1 MRSSD
6 SKALCDFHLF
16 ARGSIFGRDKT
27 RSDRNKNLEQRN
39 SLAKSRSSLTALA
52 LLWLVGNALRMPL
65 LAVPP
70 VIPVLRSEFHLS
82 GTEIGILTG
91 LPIILFA
98 AAALVGSWLVA
109 LLGVTRAVIAG
120 LALTAVGGGLRAL
133 APDVISL
140 LGATAVMGA
149 GIAVTQPAL
158 AALVGRWLP
167 DRIVLGTGI
176 YTNGLIVGEILP
188 VALFPL
194 LFPLLGDSWRGTF
207 VFWTV
212 PIVVIALLILMLAPP
227 EQAAVAG
234 AQRRWWPNWP
244 AREVL
249 RLGSVFAGASAIY
262 FGSNAFLPGY
272 LSEAGRTDLISPA
285 LTALNTGQLP
295 ASLLL
300 IFFAR
305 YLERRGWPFVVAG
318 LLCLACI
325 GVIVATAGAVT
336 VVSAGVL
343 GFAAGA
349 AFALGLTLPPLM
361 SAPDEVARVSA
372 AMFTFSYTSALVVS
386 VLSGAAWD
394 LTGEARIAFLP
405 VALSGLPAIL
415 LVPTMRFGRAAFAAK
430 ERSP

>member
-1 MRSSD
+1 V
-6 SKALCDFHLF
+6 
-16 ARGSIFGRDKT
+16 
-27 RSDRNKNLEQRN
+27 
-39 SLAKSRSSLTALA
+39 AKSRPLLTALS

-70 VIPVLRSEFHLS
+70 LIPILRDEFKLS

-98 AAALVGSWLVA
+98 AAALVGSRLVA
-109 LLGVTRAVIAG
+109 LLGVTRAVVAG
-120 LALTAVGGGLRAL
+120 LALTAVGSGLRAVT
-133 APDVISL
+133 PDAISL
-140 LGATAVMGA
+140 LAATAVMGA

-158 AALVGRWLP
+158 AALVGRWIP

-176 YTNGLIVGEILP
+176 YTNGLIVGETLP
-188 VALFPL
+188 VALFPF
-194 LFPLLGDSWRGTF
+194 LFPLLGESWRAIF
-207 VFWTV
+207 AFWAV
-212 PIVVIALLILMLAPP
+212 PIVAIAALVLMLAPR
-227 EQAAVAG
+227 EEAAAVG
-234 AQRRWWPNWP
+234 SRPRWWPQWP
-244 AREVL
+244 AREIF
-249 RLGSVFAGASAIY
+249 RLGSVFCGASAIY

-272 LSEAGRTDLISPA
+272 LSETGRADLISPA

-305 YLERRGWPFVVAG
+305 YLERRAWPFVFAG

-325 GVIVATAGAVT
+325 GAIVTTAGAVT

-343 GFAAGA
+343 GFAAGS
-349 AFALGLTLPPLM
+349 AFALGLTLPPLL

-372 AMFTFSYTSALVVS
+372 AMFTFAYASALVVS
-386 VLSGAAWD
+386 VFSGAAWD
-394 LTGEARIAFLP
+394 LTGDARFAFLP

-415 LVPTMRFGRAAFAAK
+415 LVPTMRFERAAYRAEK
-430 ERSP
+430 ERSA